1 LSFDQAKEGNMTDQ
15 TQQCE
20 STAVCLYVAL
30 ELSAQEWLLTMT
42 TALSAGRVRARVAPK
57 AWRTLPEVFARA
69 KRQLGVP
76 AATPVRSG
84 HEAGREGFWPH
95 RCLTQLG
102 VRNVVVDSSSIEVNR
117 RARQAKTD
125 RLDGEHLVRLLIRY
139 WSGERRVWHVV
150 QVPAR
155 DQEDARQASRGLTAL
170 QEARTRYRNQIQ
182 GLLTTH
188 GVVARVRLDGK
199 FAERLAR
206 TVDWAGEPLPPGVHQ
221 RVLQTW
227 RLLEAVETERAM
239 ARRAERAAARPPAPG
254 TAPTPIQ
261 HVAQLRGVAAR
272 SATVLTT
279 ELFWRDL
286 HNGREVGALTGLVPT
301 PYRSGTLVHER
312 GVAPGGIAAV
322 RRLAVDLA
330 WGWIRY
336 QPTSALTRWYARRF
350 GHGGAV
356 TRRIGIVAV
365 ARKLVIALWRYVSQG
380 ILPEGALLKG

>member
-1 LSFDQAKEGNMTDQ
+1 MADQ
-15 TQQCE
+15 TQQRE

-42 TALSAGRVRARVAPK
+42 TALSARRIRVRVAPR
-57 AWRTLPEVFARA
+57 AWRTLPEVCVRA

-76 AATPVRSG
+76 VDAAVRSCY
-84 HEAGREGFWPH
+84 EAGRDGFWPH

-102 VRNVVVDSSSIEVNR
+102 INNVVVDSSSIEVNR

-139 WSGERRVWHVV
+139 WSGEREVWRVV
-150 QVPAR
+150 QVVSR

-170 QEARTRYRNQIQ
+170 QEARTRYRNQLQ
-182 GLLTTH
+182 ALLATH
-188 GVVARVRLDGK
+188 GVARRGLRLD
-199 FAERLAR
+199 AR
-206 TVDWAGEPLPPGVHQ
+206 FPEHVAQTVDWAGAPLPPGVQ
-221 RVLQTW
+221 SRLLQTW
-227 RLLEAVETERAM
+227 RLLQAVETERHM

-254 TAPTPIQ
+254 SAPTPVQ
-261 HVAQLRGVAAR
+261 RLVQLRAVAAR
-272 SATVLTT
+272 SATVLTR
-279 ELFWRDL
+279 ELFWRPL
-286 HNGREVGALTGLVPT
+286 RNRREVGALTGLVPT
-301 PYRSGTLVHER
+301 PYRSGTMVHEG

-322 RRLAVDLA
+322 RRIAVELA

-336 QPTSALTRWYARRF
+336 QPTSALTRWYHRRF

-365 ARKLVIALWRYVSQG
+365 ARKLIIALWRYVTQG
-380 ILPEGALLKG
+380 IVPEGALLKA